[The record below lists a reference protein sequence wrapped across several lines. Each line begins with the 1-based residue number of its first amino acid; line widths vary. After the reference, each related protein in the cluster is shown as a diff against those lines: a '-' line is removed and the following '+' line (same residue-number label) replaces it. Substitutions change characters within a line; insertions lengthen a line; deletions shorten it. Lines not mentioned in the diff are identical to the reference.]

1 MKRFKH
7 LLFFLLALCAIA
19 IPSTIVHADDDDDVK
34 PKKVTE
40 ITSSKKTIYAGDEF
54 ELKAKLSPADS
65 DEDYLK
71 WSIVG
76 KKGIIKFDDDDKND
90 DEVEFKAIKAG
101 TTKVR
106 CSIKGKGKKYSKT
119 FTVKVKKANYNF
131 SRIGKKT
138 IKVEKGDDFE
148 LKVKKS
154 SGLKDKHLKWSIKNT
169 KIVDFDD
176 DNDRYGD
183 DIELDA
189 KKIGKTT
196 VTCTNIKT
204 KKTIQF
210 TVQVITDDDSDDD
223 NDDDDDDD
231 DD

>member
-1 MKRFKH
+1 MKKLKN
-7 LLFFLLALCAIA
+7 LLFFLFAFCVI
-19 IPSTIVHADDDDDVK
+19 IISGTIVHADDDDIK
-34 PKKVTE
+34 PAKVTK
-40 ITSSKKTIYAGDEF
+40 ITSSKKTIYVGDTF

-71 WSIVG
+71 WSITG
-76 KKGIIKFDDDDKND
+76 KKGIIKFDDDDRDD
-90 DEVEFKAIKAG
+90 DEVEFKAVKAG

-119 FTVKVKKANYNF
+119 FSITVKKANYNF
-131 SRIGKKT
+131 SRIGKKQVT
-138 IKVEKGDDFE
+138 VEKGDDFE

-154 SGLKDKHLKWSIKNT
+154 SGLKNKHLKWSIKKT
-169 KIVDFDD
+169 SIVDFDD
-176 DNDRYGD
+176 DDRYGD
-183 DIELDA
+183 EIELDA

-196 VTCTNIKT
+196 ITCKNLKT
-204 KKTIQF
+204 KKTIKF
-210 TVQVITDDDSDDD
+210 TVQVIADDDSDDD